1 MFAVLLAI
9 SLLMLLAR
17 GLRSQNAGRTHIG
30 LPAILPAMRRS
41 YLPALRHAAFLLFLL
56 GMPFFAVALADP
68 HTSFT
73 REEVSYPGRRIA
85 ILIDG
90 SSSMTTK
97 FETKTLRPQDTR
109 AYYTN
114 IAAAERF
121 MKLRMTGP
129 YHDLVALIEFGNQ
142 AYVVTPFTTD
152 YENVLLSIRLVGDPK
167 NWGRFDDSGTTIL
180 RGIDQGTQL
189 FKSFDFLEASGNL
202 MVIFTDGRDD
212 ETMLGD
218 KRMDQIV
225 ADARRSRIPL
235 YMIRTAFNM
244 KLGDV
249 KEDKIW
255 KPAVESTGGRF
266 YPAAN
271 EQTLLSVVAE
281 IDKLAAG
288 RIDTV
293 EYTVQR
299 PRFGGYVLIAIALWL
314 TAALLKLGF
323 RSLPQ
328 LSVTCHTGQTALKEH
343 LDEECDPVPGGGR
356 RCGGA
361 RRRVSRERLPPTR
374 HCARAAGGRV
384 AEIRARRTSRS
395 RGPSATSSTAAA
407 SPAWA
412 TAC

>member
-1 MFAVLLAI
+1 MAGPHGGRVGEVGRQTGSHRVITLRDVLVGVRGTLAEWLRLRWSDLHFSQARTTLLVFAVLLAI

-17 GLRSQNAGRTHIG
+17 GLRSREAGRTHIG

-41 YLPALRHAAFLLFLL
+41 YLPAIRHAAFLLFLL

-68 HTSFT
+68 QTSFT
-73 REEVSYPGRRIA
+73 RDEVSYPGRRIA

-97 FETKTLRPQDTR
+97 FETKTLHAQDTR

-114 IAAAERF
+114 VAAAERF

-212 ETMLGD
+212 EMMLGD
-218 KRMDQIV
+218 KRMDQIM
-225 ADARRSRIPL
+225 AGARRARIPL

-244 KLGDV
+244 QLGDV

-271 EQTLLSVVAE
+271 EQSLLSVIGE

-314 TAALLKLGF
+314 TAAVLKLGF
-323 RSLPQ
+323 RQ
-328 LSVTCHTGQTALKEH
+328 F
-343 LDEECDPVPGGGR
+343 
-356 RCGGA
+356 
-361 RRRVSRERLPPTR
+361 
-374 HCARAAGGRV
+374 
-384 AEIRARRTSRS
+384 RS
-395 RGPSATSSTAAA
+395 FP
-407 SPAWA
+407 
-412 TAC
+412 

>member
-1 MFAVLLAI
+1 MAMADPHGGRVGEVGRQTGSRRVITLRDVVVGIRGTLAEWLRLRWNDLHFTQARTTLLMFAVLLAI

-17 GLRSQNAGRTHIG
+17 GLRSREAGRTHIG

-41 YLPALRHAAFLLFLL
+41 YLPAMRHAAFLLFLL

-97 FETKTLRPQDTR
+97 FETKTLGAQDTR

-114 IAAAERF
+114 VAAAERF

-152 YENVLLSIRLVGDPK
+152 YENVLLSIGLVGDPK

-189 FKSFDFLEASGNL
+189 FKSFDFLEAAGNL

-212 ETMLGD
+212 ETMVGNR
-218 KRMDQIV
+218 RMDQIM
-225 ADARRSRIPL
+225 ADARRARIPL

-244 KLGDV
+244 ELGDV

-271 EQTLLSVVAE
+271 EQTLLSVIGE

-288 RIDTV
+288 RIETV

-314 TAALLKLGF
+314 TAAVLKLGF
-323 RSLPQ
+323 R
-328 LSVTCHTGQTALKEH
+328 HF
-343 LDEECDPVPGGGR
+343 
-356 RCGGA
+356 
-361 RRRVSRERLPPTR
+361 
-374 HCARAAGGRV
+374 
-384 AEIRARRTSRS
+384 RS
-395 RGPSATSSTAAA
+395 FP
-407 SPAWA
+407 
-412 TAC
+412 

>member
-1 MFAVLLAI
+1 MAMADPHGGRVGEVGRQTGSRGVITLRDVVVGVRGTLAEWLRLRWNDLHFTQARTTLLVFAVLLAI

-17 GLRSQNAGRTHIG
+17 GLRSREAGRTHIG

-41 YLPALRHAAFLLFLL
+41 YLPAMRHAAFLLFLL
-56 GMPFFAVALADP
+56 GVPFFAVALADP

-97 FETKTLRPQDTR
+97 FETKTLRAQDTR

-114 IAAAERF
+114 VAAAERF

-212 ETMLGD
+212 EMMLGD
-218 KRMDQIV
+218 KRMDEIM
-225 ADARRSRIPL
+225 AGARRARIPL

-244 KLGDV
+244 QLGDV

-271 EQTLLSVVAE
+271 EQTLLSVIRE

-288 RIDTV
+288 RIETV

-314 TAALLKLGF
+314 TAAVLKLGF
-323 RSLPQ
+323 R
-328 LSVTCHTGQTALKEH
+328 HF
-343 LDEECDPVPGGGR
+343 
-356 RCGGA
+356 
-361 RRRVSRERLPPTR
+361 
-374 HCARAAGGRV
+374 
-384 AEIRARRTSRS
+384 RS
-395 RGPSATSSTAAA
+395 FP
-407 SPAWA
+407 
-412 TAC
+412 

>member
-1 MFAVLLAI
+1 MIALRDVLVGIRGTLDEWLRLRWSDLHFTQARAALLVFAVLLAM

-17 GLRSQNAGRTHIG
+17 GLRSRTAGRTHIG

-41 YLPALRHAAFLLFLL
+41 YLPAMRHAAFLLFLL

-85 ILIDG
+85 ILLDG

-97 FETKTLRPQDTR
+97 FETKTIGARDSR
-109 AYYTN
+109 AYYT
-114 IAAAERF
+114 IVAAAERF
-121 MKLRMTGP
+121 MRLRMAGP

-152 YENVLLSIRLVGDPK
+152 YENVLLSIGLVGDPK

-189 FKSFDFLEASGNL
+189 FKSFDFLEAVGNL

-212 ETMLGD
+212 ETMLGNR
-218 KRMDQIV
+218 RMDQIM
-225 ADARRSRIPL
+225 ADARRARIPL

-249 KEDKIW
+249 KEDKVW

-271 EQTLLSVVAE
+271 EQTLLSVVRE

-314 TAALLKLGF
+314 MAAVLKLGF
-323 RSLPQ
+323 RYF
-328 LSVTCHTGQTALKEH
+328 
-343 LDEECDPVPGGGR
+343 
-356 RCGGA
+356 
-361 RRRVSRERLPPTR
+361 
-374 HCARAAGGRV
+374 
-384 AEIRARRTSRS
+384 RS
-395 RGPSATSSTAAA
+395 FP
-407 SPAWA
+407 
-412 TAC
+412 